1 MTQRFFPASGRAS
14 WLASGLLV
22 TLFASALP
30 VAHADPADGKKY
42 SVKVE
47 APDAKV
53 GKLAHAQIRVFPGT
67 GMHVNMEFPASL
79 TVAVPQGVDG
89 PTGKLKP
96 NQLDKSAASF
106 DVGFTPREIGPKTF
120 SGTVSF
126 AICDDA
132 QTQCDPRREQVQFT
146 VNVK

>member
-1 MTQRFFPASGRAS
+1 MNQRF
-14 WLASGLLV
+14 LLTSGLLA
-22 TLFASALP
+22 TLFSFALP
-30 VAHADPADGKKY
+30 AAHAEPADAKKY

-47 APDAKV
+47 APDAQV
-53 GKLAHAQIRVFPGT
+53 GKLAHAQIRVFPGS

-79 TVAVPQGVDG
+79 TVALPKGVEG
-89 PTGKLKP
+89 PSGKLKP

-106 DVGFTPREIGPKTF
+106 DVGFTAREIGPKTF